1 MIFGITMS
9 PMAWLYTFVTALL
22 IILAPLLAIDS
33 FAHSFDDPIRTII
46 NIVGIYIL
54 VPILLSYW
62 YMHKIKKTKKGS
74 MIFIIYFGLYLL
86 MFLMTFLKL
95 LSGTFTLDTIA
106 GSIIIG
112 AVSFYMFSI
121 FQKSKKILE
130 DIQNK
135 EYQAIRED
143 DIQRQTEAILR
154 AQKFSNNS

>member
-1 MIFGITMS
+1 
-9 PMAWLYTFVTALL
+9 
-22 IILAPLLAIDS
+22 
-33 FAHSFDDPIRTII
+33 
-46 NIVGIYIL
+46 
-54 VPILLSYW
+54 
-62 YMHKIKKTKKGS
+62 MHKIKKTKKGS